1 MSFKK
6 AVTFPRELREK
17 AKQEKL
23 ALVCISVPGME
34 YVGALPDEL
43 VSKLVDWTTE
53 NIFKR
58 ERKCRTKK
66 S

>member
-17 AKQEKL
+17 AKKEKL

-43 VSKLVDWTTE
+43 ASKLINWTTE

-58 ERKCRTKK
+58 DHK
-66 S
+66 SKA

>member
-17 AKQEKL
+17 AKKEKL

-43 VSKLVDWTTE
+43 ASELVDWTTE

-58 ERKCRTKK
+58 HEKT
-66 S
+66 